1 MRVLIVK
8 TSSMGDVLH
17 TLPALTD
24 AAQAIPGIRFD
35 WVVEEGFAQIPSWHE
50 SVERVIPVAIRRWR
64 KAWFSAPIKA
74 ERQAFREAVQAVK
87 YDAIIDAQGLV
98 KSAALVTRLA
108 HGVKHGMDWQT
119 AREPLASL
127 FYNRRHHIAKQQ
139 HAVERT
145 RELFAKSLGYA
156 GAFFWTK
163 FGQIQ
168 TGIQRK
174 RTMLDNT
181 RLRIAIQK
189 SGRLSEDS
197 RELLSRCGIKVNLH
211 TQRLIALAE
220 NMPID
225 ILRVRDDDIP
235 GLVMD
240 GVVDLGIIG
249 ENVLEEELLSRRAQG
264 EDPRYFTL
272 RRLDF
277 GGCRLSLATPVDE
290 AWNGPAA
297 LDGKRIATSYP
308 HLLKR
313 YLDQK
318 GISFKSCLLNGSVE
332 VAPRAGLADAICD
345 LVSTGA
351 TLEANGLREVEVIY
365 RSKACLI
372 QRDGEM
378 ADAKQQLIDR
388 LLTRIQGVIQ
398 ARESKYIMMHA
409 PTERLEEVVAL
420 LPGAERPT
428 ILPLAGD
435 KQRVAMHMVSSETLF
450 WETME
455 KLKALG
461 ASSILVL
468 PIEKMME

>member
-1 MRVLIVK
+1 
-8 TSSMGDVLH
+8 
-17 TLPALTD
+17 
-24 AAQAIPGIRFD
+24 
-35 WVVEEGFAQIPSWHE
+35 
-50 SVERVIPVAIRRWR
+50 
-64 KAWFSAPIKA
+64 
-74 ERQAFREAVQAVK
+74 
-87 YDAIIDAQGLV
+87 
-98 KSAALVTRLA
+98 
-108 HGVKHGMDWQT
+108 
-119 AREPLASL
+119 
-127 FYNRRHHIAKQQ
+127 
-139 HAVERT
+139 
-145 RELFAKSLGYA
+145 
-156 GAFFWTK
+156 
-163 FGQIQ
+163 
-168 TGIQRK
+168 
-174 RTMLDNT
+174 MLDKT
-181 RLRIAIQK
+181 RLRIAMQK
-189 SGRLSEDS
+189 SGRLSDDCH
-197 RELLSRCGIKVNLH
+197 ELLSRCGIKINLQQ
-211 TQRLIALAE
+211 QRLIAFAE

-277 GGCRLSLATPVDE
+277 GGCRLSLAASLDTE
-290 AWNGPAA
+290 YTGPQC
-297 LDGKRIATSYP
+297 LQNKRIATSYP
-308 HLLKR
+308 HILKQ
-313 YLDQK
+313 YLDKQ
-318 GISFKSCLLNGSVE
+318 GVSFKSCLLNGSVE
-332 VAPRAGLADAICD
+332 VAPRAGLADVICD

-378 ADAKQQLIDR
+378 PAEKQELIDR
-388 LLTRIQGVIQ
+388 LMTRIQGVIQ

-409 PTERLEEVVAL
+409 PSERLDEIITL

-435 KQRVAMHMVSSETLF
+435 KSRVAMHMVSSETLF

>member
-1 MRVLIVK
+1 
-8 TSSMGDVLH
+8 
-17 TLPALTD
+17 
-24 AAQAIPGIRFD
+24 
-35 WVVEEGFAQIPSWHE
+35 
-50 SVERVIPVAIRRWR
+50 
-64 KAWFSAPIKA
+64 
-74 ERQAFREAVQAVK
+74 
-87 YDAIIDAQGLV
+87 
-98 KSAALVTRLA
+98 
-108 HGVKHGMDWQT
+108 
-119 AREPLASL
+119 
-127 FYNRRHHIAKQQ
+127 
-139 HAVERT
+139 
-145 RELFAKSLGYA
+145 
-156 GAFFWTK
+156 
-163 FGQIQ
+163 
-168 TGIQRK
+168 
-174 RTMLDNT
+174 MLDKT
-181 RLRIAIQK
+181 RLRIAMQK
-189 SGRLSEDS
+189 SGRLSDES
-197 RELLSRCGIKVNLH
+197 QELLSRCGIKINLQQ
-211 TQRLIALAE
+211 QRLIAFAE

-249 ENVLEEELLSRRAQG
+249 ENVLEEELLNRRAQG
-264 EDPRYFTL
+264 DDPRYFTL
-272 RRLDF
+272 RRLDD
-277 GGCRLSLATPVDE
+277 AEYT
-290 AWNGPAA
+290 GPQC
-297 LDGKRIATSYP
+297 LQDTRIATSYP
-308 HLLKR
+308 HILKQ
-313 YLDQK
+313 YLDKQ
-318 GISFKSCLLNGSVE
+318 GVRFKSCLLNGSVE

-378 ADAKQQLIDR
+378 SVDKQQLIDR
-388 LLTRIQGVIQ
+388 LMTRIQGVIQ

-409 PTERLEEVVAL
+409 PSERLDEIITL

-435 KQRVAMHMVSSETLF
+435 KSRVAMHMVSSETLF

>member
-1 MRVLIVK
+1 
-8 TSSMGDVLH
+8 
-17 TLPALTD
+17 
-24 AAQAIPGIRFD
+24 
-35 WVVEEGFAQIPSWHE
+35 
-50 SVERVIPVAIRRWR
+50 
-64 KAWFSAPIKA
+64 
-74 ERQAFREAVQAVK
+74 
-87 YDAIIDAQGLV
+87 
-98 KSAALVTRLA
+98 
-108 HGVKHGMDWQT
+108 
-119 AREPLASL
+119 
-127 FYNRRHHIAKQQ
+127 
-139 HAVERT
+139 
-145 RELFAKSLGYA
+145 
-156 GAFFWTK
+156 
-163 FGQIQ
+163 
-168 TGIQRK
+168 
-174 RTMLDNT
+174 MLDKT
-181 RLRIAIQK
+181 RLRIAMQK
-189 SGRLSEDS
+189 SGRLSDDCH
-197 RELLSRCGIKVNLH
+197 ELLSRCGIKINLQQ
-211 TQRLIALAE
+211 QRLIAFAE

-225 ILRVRDDDIP
+225 ILRVLDDDIP

-277 GGCRLSLATPVDE
+277 GGCRLSLAASLDTE
-290 AWNGPAA
+290 YTGPQC
-297 LDGKRIATSYP
+297 LQNKRIATSYP
-308 HLLKR
+308 HILKQ
-313 YLDQK
+313 YLDKQ
-318 GISFKSCLLNGSVE
+318 GVAFKSCLLNGSVE
-332 VAPRAGLADAICD
+332 VAPRAGLADVICD

-378 ADAKQQLIDR
+378 PADKQQLIDR
-388 LLTRIQGVIQ
+388 LMTRIQGVIQ

-409 PTERLEEVVAL
+409 PSDRLDEIITL

-435 KQRVAMHMVSSETLF
+435 KSRVAMHMVSSETLF